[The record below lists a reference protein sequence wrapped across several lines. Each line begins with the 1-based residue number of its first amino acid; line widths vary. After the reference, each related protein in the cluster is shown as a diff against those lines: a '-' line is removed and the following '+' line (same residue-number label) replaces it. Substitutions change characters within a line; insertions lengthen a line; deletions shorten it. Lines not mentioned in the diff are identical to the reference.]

1 MINFIIKKNILLIL
15 LDKSLFKLPTPVNV
29 SIWWNFGRLLG
40 LFLIVQLISGLF
52 LSIHY
57 VSNINYSFF
66 RIIHII
72 QDVNYGW
79 LIRLIHMNG
88 ASFFFFCV
96 YFHIGRGLYYGS
108 YKLIHTWFIGII
120 IFLIII
126 GTAFIGYVLPWGQ
139 ISFWGATVITNLL
152 SAIPYIGQII
162 VEWLWGGFSVDNSTL
177 NRFYTFH
184 FLIPFILII
193 LVLIHL
199 VFLHETGSNNP
210 LGLNRNLYKISFHN
224 YYTLKD
230 LLGFIILIILLI
242 FIVIEFPYILGDPE
256 NFVIANSIVTPV
268 HIQPEWYFLFAY
280 TILRSIPDKLS
291 GVLALLISILI
302 LYLIP
307 ILNKNNKFQGYFF
320 YPFNQI
326 LFWFFICVFLILT
339 WLGSQPVDYPYVELS
354 QILTILYFLYY
365 FLRKIFINIWDF
377 NIKF

>member
-1 MINFIIKKNILLIL
+1 MINFIIKKNVLLII

-29 SIWWNFGRLLG
+29 YIWWNFGRLLG
-40 LFLIVQLISGLF
+40 LFLIIQLISGLF

-66 RIIHII
+66 SIIHII

-79 LIRLIHMNG
+79 LIRLIHING

-96 YFHIGRGLYYGS
+96 YFHIGRNLYYGS
-108 YKLIHTWFIGII
+108 YKLINTWFIGIM

-184 FLIPFILII
+184 FLIPFILVI

-199 VFLHETGSNNP
+199 LFLHETGSNNP

-224 YYTLKD
+224 YFTLKD
-230 LLGFIILIILLI
+230 LLGFIILIII
-242 FIVIEFPYILGDPE
+242 FLTIVIEYPYILGDPE

-280 TILRSIPDKLS
+280 TILRSIPDKLR
-291 GVLALLISILI
+291 GVVALLISILI

-307 ILNKNNKFQGYFF
+307 LLNIKNKFQGYSF
-320 YPFNQI
+320 YPINQI
-326 LFWFFICVFLILT
+326 YFWFYFCIFLILT
-339 WLGSQPVDYPYVELS
+339 WLGSQPVDYPYVELR

-365 FLRKIFINIWDF
+365 FFSRFIINLWDL
-377 NIKF
+377 NIKY